1 MECRPLDITLNSA
14 KDLNLFSKMNL
25 YVVVSIHSDYFNNN
39 NNNNNNNTNQQRT
52 HIDKDYGLNPKW
64 NFPMKFTVD
73 VSTAEQ
79 NRLALVVKIKVEKKL
94 TSDKEVGEAHM
105 PIKELLES
113 YGEELKDER
122 HTSYSVRTQKAEGPE
137 PSERRRKKNPET
149 QKDEM

>member
-1 MECRPLDITLNSA
+1 MDITLNST
-14 KDLNLFSKMNL
+14 KDLKEFNLFSKMDLNA
-25 YVVVSIHSDYFNNN
+25 VVLIHDAYFNNN
-39 NNNNNNNTNQQRT
+39 NNNANQQRT
-52 HIDKDYGLNPKW
+52 HINKDCGLNPKW

-94 TSDKEVGEAHM
+94 TSDKEVGKAHM

-113 YGEELKDER
+113 CGKESKDER
-122 HTSYSVRTQKAEGPE
+122 HTSFSVRTQKAEGPE
-137 PSERRRKKNPET
+137 PSERRRKKNPKT